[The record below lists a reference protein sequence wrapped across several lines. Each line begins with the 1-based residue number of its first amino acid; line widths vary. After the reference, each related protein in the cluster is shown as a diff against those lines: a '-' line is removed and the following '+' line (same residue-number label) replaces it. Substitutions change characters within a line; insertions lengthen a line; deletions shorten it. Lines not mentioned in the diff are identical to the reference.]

1 MKRRTVQ
8 TIVATALAM
17 ILVGVWTTA
26 WAADGDAKA
35 GKEKYDTLCFVCHG
49 TSGKGDGVAAA
60 GLPVKPRDHTNGDY
74 MNAQSNQRLF
84 DVIKKGGP
92 AVGLDKNMPPWGG
105 SLSDQEIK
113 NIIAYIRSLAVPK
126 YEPKK

>member
-1 MKRRTVQ
+1 MRRPTVRI
-8 TIVATALAM
+8 TLSAALAV
-17 ILVGVWTTA
+17 ICAGAWTTA
-26 WAADGDAKA
+26 WAAGGDAKA

-60 GLPVKPRDHTNGDY
+60 GLPVKPRNHTNGDY